1 MNNLE
6 SYVSEVEKLDI
17 EEVKNDKLSDVIAKF
32 HAKHLVRLYILKD
45 NKPIFVFTPQEIVEI
60 FFNNLVEENAYE
72 FLKDKQIL
80 DCYDSSMHIIDAYYQ
95 MRRDNLPFMPV
106 CKDGEFIGEI
116 DFNVLSL
123 KIAYVVVK
131 DELSGVYNRK
141 YFDVIVEEYKDFN
154 KPLGIIF
161 IEIKDL
167 PIFEGLYGVDMDQKI
182 IKSFADTI
190 KRSVRKIDFVF
201 RWDNQLRVIIF
212 HNLEVTAKVFERIK
226 DRLNN
231 LEVEGIKI
239 PFNMCMSHV
248 PEITNDIYL
257 AIEECEEDLVK
268 RD

>member
-6 SYVSEVEKLDI
+6 SYVNKVEKLDI
-17 EEVKNDKLSDVIAKF
+17 EDIKNDKLSDIIAKF
-32 HAKHLVRLYILKD
+32 HAKNLIRLYITK
-45 NKPIFVFTPQEIVEI
+45 NKKPIFVFTPKAIVDI
-60 FFNNLVEENAYE
+60 FFNNLVEKDAYE
-72 FLKDKQIL
+72 FLKDKPIL
-80 DCYDSSMHIIDAYYQ
+80 DCYEASMHIIDAYYQ
-95 MRRDNLPFMPV
+95 MRRDNLAFMPV

-116 DFNVLSL
+116 DFNILSL

-182 IKSFADTI
+182 IKAFANTI
-190 KRSVRKIDFVF
+190 KRSVRNIDFVF

-226 DRLNN
+226 NRLSS
-231 LEVEGIKI
+231 LEVEGIKV
-239 PFNMCMSHV
+239 PFDMCMTHV
-248 PEITNDIYL
+248 PEITNDIFL